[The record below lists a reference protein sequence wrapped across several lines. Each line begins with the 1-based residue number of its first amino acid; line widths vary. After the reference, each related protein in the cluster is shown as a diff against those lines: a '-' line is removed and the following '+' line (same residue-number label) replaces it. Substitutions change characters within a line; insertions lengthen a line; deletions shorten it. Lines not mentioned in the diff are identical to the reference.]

1 MGKKKG
7 ISKSEKQKRILRS
20 NARALLEPLPFL
32 EKRIYQKSCSKIKPV
47 EKKKS
52 KKNVKNPGKSSN
64 TINTIEEN
72 KEIYKCKK
80 IKLKALKHFYMEPQ
94 KDISKMNI
102 NELKTFAHYFD
113 LNPKVNYKLLLYLK
127 KNKIN
132 DYNMYI
138 NKYKYTL
145 DFMDAIDLECISKEE
160 LKSTFDEFNKYINC
174 FNLGVM
180 PIDSIDKINSFSKIK
195 VFKRNR
201 TQDFISFNSSIIN
214 FQSAK

>member
-7 ISKSEKQKRILRS
+7 KSKSEKQKRILRS
-20 NARALLEPLPFL
+20 NARALPEPLPFL
-32 EKRIYQKSCSKIKPV
+32 EKRIYQKSSSKIKPV

-72 KEIYKCKK
+72 KEVYKCKK

-113 LNPKVNYKLLLYLK
+113 LNPKVNYQLL
-127 KNKIN
+127 
-132 DYNMYI
+132 
-138 NKYKYTL
+138 
-145 DFMDAIDLECISKEE
+145 
-160 LKSTFDEFNKYINC
+160 
-174 FNLGVM
+174 
-180 PIDSIDKINSFSKIK
+180 
-195 VFKRNR
+195 
-201 TQDFISFNSSIIN
+201 
-214 FQSAK
+214 